1 MTPRSGHP
9 ASNDPWGD
17 KILDDPEF
25 KQLSAQEAQALRQL
39 NPALSPWRV
48 VGLQAVA
55 ALLVVLVA
63 WGVTQNPA
71 KAWSA
76 GYGALVVVIPG
87 ALFARG
93 LMGQFSS
100 LNRTTAGFGF
110 FLWEAVKIF
119 VSGGMLFAAP
129 RLVADLDW
137 LAMLIGLIVTL
148 KVYWVALLVRP
159 KSKRI
164 NRSAN

>member
-1 MTPRSGHP
+1 MSIITPGP
-9 ASNDPWGD
+9 ACHASHDSSD
-17 KILDDPEF
+17 DRLLDDPEF
-25 KQLSAQEAQALRQL
+25 KPLSAQEAQALRESM
-39 NPALSPWRV
+39 PALSPWRV
-48 VGLQAVA
+48 VGMQAMVG
-55 ALLVVLVA
+55 VLVA
-63 WGVTQNPA
+63 LATWGVTQNPA

-159 KSKRI
+159 KSNRI
-164 NRSAN
+164 N

>member
-1 MTPRSGHP
+1 MSIITPGAGCQANHDDSG
-9 ASNDPWGD
+9 DRL
-17 KILDDPEF
+17 LDDPEF
-25 KQLSAQEAQALRQL
+25 KQLSAEEARALREL

-48 VGLQAVA
+48 VGLQAVVG
-55 ALLVVLVA
+55 LLVALA
-63 WGVTQNPA
+63 TWGITQNPA

-76 GYGALVVVIPG
+76 GYGSLVVVIPG

-129 RLVADLDW
+129 RMVADLDW

-164 NRSAN
+164 N

>member
-1 MTPRSGHP
+1 MSIITPGP
-9 ASNDPWGD
+9 AYHASHDSSD
-17 KILDDPEF
+17 DRLLDDPEF
-25 KQLSAQEAQALRQL
+25 KPLSAQEAQALRESM
-39 NPALSPWRV
+39 PALSPWRV
-48 VGLQAVA
+48 VGMQAMVG
-55 ALLVVLVA
+55 VLVA
-63 WGVTQNPA
+63 LATWGFTQNLA

-159 KSKRI
+159 KSNRI
-164 NRSAN
+164 N

>member
-1 MTPRSGHP
+1 MPGAGYQ
-9 ASNDPWGD
+9 ASHDD
-17 KILDDPEF
+17 SSDRLLDDPEF
-25 KQLSAQEAQALRQL
+25 KQLSAQEAQALRKL

-48 VGLQAVA
+48 VGLQAVVG
-55 ALLVVLVA
+55 LLVALVT

-76 GYGALVVVIPG
+76 GYGALVVVVPG

-129 RLVADLDW
+129 RVVADLDW
-137 LAMLIGLIVTL
+137 LVMLIGLIVTL

-159 KSKRI
+159 KSKRMH
-164 NRSAN
+164 

>member
-1 MTPRSGHP
+1 MPGAGYH
-9 ASNDPWGD
+9 ASDD
-17 KILDDPEF
+17 ERLLDEPEF
-25 KQLSAQEAQALRQL
+25 KQLSAEEAKALRESM
-39 NPALSPWRV
+39 PSLSPWRV
-48 VGLQAVA
+48 VGMQAMVG
-55 ALLVVLVA
+55 VLVA
-63 WGVTQNPA
+63 LATWGVTQNLA

-87 ALFARG
+87 VLFARG

-110 FLWEAVKIF
+110 FLWEAVKII
-119 VSGGMLFAAP
+119 VSGGLLFAAP
-129 RLVADLDW
+129 RVVADLDW

-159 KSKRI
+159 KSKQT
-164 NRSAN
+164 N